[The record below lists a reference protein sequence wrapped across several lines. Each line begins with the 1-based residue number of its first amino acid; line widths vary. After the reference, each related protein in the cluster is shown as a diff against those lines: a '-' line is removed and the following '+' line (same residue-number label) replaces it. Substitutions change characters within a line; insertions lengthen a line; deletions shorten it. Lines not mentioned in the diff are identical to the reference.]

1 MTKTM
6 IRKEPNKTSSGKPN
20 LKTMGMAQL
29 EELKR
34 TARPKNIPKI
44 DNRIG
49 TMLRKAGRGR

>member
-6 IRKEPNKTSSGKPN
+6 IRKEPNQTSSGKPN

-29 EELKR
+29 EEMKR
-34 TARPKNIPKI
+34 TARPKNVPKI
-44 DNRIG
+44 NNRMN